1 MTSSAPY
8 ITNNTID
15 FFNQFEEFF
24 DASPDLLCVAGFD
37 GYFKRINPSVSKL
50 LEYTDEE
57 LLTKPIND
65 FVFEAD
71 KASTINAR
79 KNLTRKI
86 GLYNFE
92 NRYVT
97 KSGNVVWLLWTS
109 FPIQKDKLVFAIAKN
124 ITFKKELEQ
133 ERNAHLTELT
143 KINNELKQLTYTTAH
158 DLRSPVNNLLAV
170 FDLLDTSTISDPETR
185 ELISIIEIATQS
197 LKKTLIDHVAIL
209 DKKNEEDNQLEIL
222 NLDAVLKEVL
232 FSINSLI
239 HNSQAKITIDFSEVE
254 TILFNR
260 NSLKSIFLNLITNSI
275 KYSKPGTLPIINF
288 NSHRFNGT
296 TQLTI
301 TDNGIGFDMENV
313 KDKIFGLHQKFN
325 SRKDSN
331 GIGLYLVYNHVTNL
345 GGHICL
351 DSKLDEG
358 AKFTITFKD

>member
-1 MTSSAPY
+1 MNNSAP
-8 ITNNTID
+8 NLSKKTID
-15 FFNQFEEFF
+15 FFDQFEAFF
-24 DASPDLLCVAGFD
+24 DSSPDLLCVAGFD

-50 LEYTDEE
+50 LEYSEEE
-57 LLTKPIND
+57 LFSKPIND
-65 FVFEAD
+65 FIFEAD
-71 KASTINAR
+71 KVSTINAR
-79 KNLTRKI
+79 RNLTQKI

-97 KSGNVVWLLWTS
+97 KSGNIIWLLWTS
-109 FPIQKDKLVFAIAKN
+109 FPIQKDKIVFAIAKN

-133 ERNAHLTELT
+133 ERNSHLTQLT

-170 FDLLDTSTISDPETR
+170 FDLLDTSTIADPETL
-185 ELISIIEIATQS
+185 ELISIIEIASQS

-209 DKKNEEDNQLEIL
+209 DKKNEEDNQLELL
-222 NLDAVLKEVL
+222 NLELVLKEVL

-239 HNSQAKITIDFSEVE
+239 HNSKAKITVEFSEVE
-254 TILFNR
+254 NILFNK
-260 NSLKSIFLNLITNSI
+260 NALKSIFLNLITNSI
-275 KYSKPGTLPIINF
+275 KYSKPGSLPIINF
-288 NSHRFNGT
+288 NSLRFNGS

-301 TDNGIGFDMENV
+301 TDNGIGFDMEKV

-331 GIGLYLVYNHVTNL
+331 GIGLYLVYNHITNL
-345 GGHICL
+345 GGHISL
-351 DSKLDEG
+351 DSKLNEG